1 MTQLTRAFIIMQET
15 SLKID
20 RDPETI
26 VVVSVASV
34 ELSESRVILSM
45 L

>member
-1 MTQLTRAFIIMQET
+1 MTQLTRAFIIMQEA

-20 RDPETI
+20 RDPKTT
-26 VVVSVASV
+26 VAVSVTSA
-34 ELSESRVILSM
+34 ELSESKVILSM